1 MAKQPR
7 SALPKSQ
14 TPPASSAET
23 AATPKS
29 GSRSARAP
37 QTVTA
42 VEMGARQREIS
53 VSEFFTKNR
62 HLLGFDNPRKALL
75 TCVKEAVDDALDA
88 CEEAGILPDVIVQL
102 DVVAPNGGAPPA
114 ASRRAVL
121 LIDAVVGPTPLDL
134 EARRYLDR
142 HHVATTVVAT
152 KIDKLS
158 RGARKPALAAIRRE
172 LDLREETSLIAFSA
186 KSGEGTAELWE
197 EIGRP
202 LPQAAGN

>member
-1 MAKQPR
+1 MKIESAEFIR
-7 SALPKSQ
+7 SAVSERDFPRDGLPEVAFVGRSNVGKSSLLNVLAGHHKLARVSR
-14 TPPASSAET
+14 TPGRTQAVNLFLINRRLYFVDLPGYGYAR
-23 AATPKS
+23 AAK
-29 GSRSARAP
+29 SARDEWA
-37 QTVTA
+37 
-42 VEMGARQREIS
+42 
-53 VSEFFTKNR
+53 
-62 HLLGFDNPRKALL
+62 ALL
-75 TCVKEAVDDALDA
+75 EAYLRS
-88 CEEAGILPDVIVQL
+88 
-102 DVVAPNGGAPPA
+102 PA

-186 KSGEGTAELWE
+186 KSGEGTAELWK